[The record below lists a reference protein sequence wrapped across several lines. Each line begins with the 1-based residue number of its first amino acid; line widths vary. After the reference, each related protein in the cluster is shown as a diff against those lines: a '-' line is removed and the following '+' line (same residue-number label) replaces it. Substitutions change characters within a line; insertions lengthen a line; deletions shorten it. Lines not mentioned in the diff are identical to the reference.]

1 MTLDPKTKRLRELM
15 ARHHVDIGDVATLLS
30 RSKKTVRMWRSR
42 NEPSIPDGLLE
53 LLELKLT
60 QRSAEKIA

>member
-1 MTLDPKTKRLRELM
+1 MTLDPKTLRLRALM
-15 ARHHVDIGDVATLLS
+15 TQHGVSIVDVATLLS

-42 NEPSIPDGLLE
+42 NEPSIPDAQLE

-60 QRSAEKIA
+60 QRRVEKIA